1 MLKKLHKN
9 LTGKANQ
16 DIVLIANAMFS
27 QKDFPMQEAFVTSN
41 KENFQCQSRSLDFSS
56 PDEAAD
62 EINEWVNNKTK
73 GNSGCQLQLYTETKL
88 PSLNAVESQ
97 SVGIPSLKWVQKDWF
112 YLRKGRLLH
121 PCFGLFVYLAT
132 RLIVTY
138 KIVFLFCMNTL
149 KILQD
154 CSKTSD
160 LLMH

>member
-56 PDEAAD
+56 PDAAAD

-112 YLRKGRLLH
+112 LPKEGETSASVFWTFCILGYKAYCHLQDRFPFLH
-121 PCFGLFVYLAT
+121 EHIENTAGLF
-132 RLIVTY
+132 
-138 KIVFLFCMNTL
+138 
-149 KILQD
+149 
-154 CSKTSD
+154 
-160 LLMH
+160 